1 MSKKYKR
8 AIVWFKRDLR
18 VEDNEALH
26 NACLLAEE
34 VIPIFI
40 FIPSLLERFG
50 KRKDRLGF
58 MVSALR
64 KLDKDLRELGGKLYV
79 FRGEPDEVFPYIIKT
94 SQAQA
99 VFTNKAL
106 SFLGEEYERKV
117 KTFLRF
123 YGVDF
128 NYYLGN
134 FLCDVTKIPFKK
146 VYSHFFKEWIK
157 GLRLEVFPKP
167 VRIKTPELP
176 FPTLAQITRELDCKE
191 NRYFPIEFGFRR
203 LEEFDFRAYSELR
216 NRLDLDGTSKLSP
229 YIRFGVISLKRIY
242 GKAIEQA
249 GLNCQYV
256 KELAWREFWY
266 HVKHY
271 FPELQNLEF
280 QEKRRGIPWSDDQV
294 IFRAFV
300 EGRTGYPIVDAAIRQ
315 LHVEGYM
322 HNRARMIVAS
332 FLTKDLFID
341 WRLGE
346 DFFKEHLI
354 DYDEVVNVGN
364 WQWVASVGA
373 DPKPFRMF
381 NPILQSK
388 KFDPE
393 AKYIKKYLPEL
404 KELPPHM
411 IHDPLRYKLPYHCP
425 IVNHFER
432 VRRVREYFVKNLKW
446 KKGKPIA

>member
-34 VIPIFI
+34 VIPVFI
-40 FIPSLLERFG
+40 FIPSLLEKFG

-58 MVSALR
+58 IVSALR
-64 KLDKDLRELGGKLYV
+64 KLDEDLRELGGKLYV
-79 FRGEPDEVFPYIIKT
+79 FRGEPDEVFPYLIKT

-106 SFLGEEYERKV
+106 SFLGEEFERKV
-117 KTFLRF
+117 KTFLRSH
-123 YGVDF
+123 GVDF

-167 VRIKTPELP
+167 VRINTPELP
-176 FPTLAQITRELDCKE
+176 FPTLTQITRELDYEE

-203 LEEFDFRAYSELR
+203 LEEFDFRAYTELR

-266 HVKHY
+266 HIKHY
-271 FPELQNLEF
+271 FPEVQNLEF

-411 IHDPLRYKLPYHCP
+411 IHDPLRYKLPYHRP

-432 VRRVREYFVKNLKW
+432 ARRVREYFVNNLKW
-446 KKGKPIA
+446 KKSKPIA